1 MKQGSAFVGFSAAE
15 LDAALDKVAVCIDVL
30 GPERGRAL
38 LPIYARL
45 ERELAT
51 IRAEE
56 DTLAKA
62 MARLS
67 RITAR

>member
-1 MKQGSAFVGFSAAE
+1 VKHQPHTAGISAADIE
-15 LDAALDKVAVCIDVL
+15 RWLDRLAVSIDAYGV
-30 GPERGRAL
+30 EGRKL
-38 LPIYARL
+38 LPLFARL

-67 RITAR
+67 RLTAG